1 VVFLSLNFVFVA
13 PKIAASEPVTEV
25 KTWRINLRDAD
36 LRTFIGQVSD
46 ITGYSFVVD
55 PRIKGKVTIVSNVTM
70 AKASVFELFHSV
82 LNVHGFAVVPSGGI
96 FKIIPNQNA
105 KQDAVPLAQGQTLKD
120 EALVTRVVSILNTR
134 ATELVPIL
142 RPLIPQHG
150 HLAGVESV
158 NALIVSDHAS
168 NIQRILDI
176 IARIDTAENEGVEVV
191 QLREAWVGDVVS
203 LLRSLEP
210 VESGNKKSDAGGVAG
225 AVTVVA
231 DERANRL
238 IIKGEPT
245 VRARVREIVTML
257 DKPTHFNGATKVI
270 YLRYAD
276 ANKVAEMLKNMDSGK
291 RDQDAQGGVKKVQAQ
306 TQVQADETLNAL
318 IIRAPLSEMGW
329 MEEIVRQL
337 DIRRAQ
343 VLIEAAIVEVS
354 GGDSAALGVQWAS
367 LNKNKAVGGIS
378 FSNLGTNL
386 DGIISAISG
395 LGTANLADGI
405 SLAAGEQNTAGDKGF
420 GALLQAITASSN
432 SNLLSTPSI
441 MTLDNEEAEIV
452 VGQNVPFVTGSTT
465 NTNTGT
471 SNPFQT
477 ISREDVGLT
486 LKVVPQIN
494 EGNVVRLQ
502 IEQEVSSVV
511 PSSEAIQSSDL
522 ITNKRAIKTTILAND
537 GETIVLGGLIQDDFT
552 ESEQRVPVLGRIP
565 LLGRLFKSKNTV
577 NVKRNLLVFLKPR
590 IMRDTAQAKVAT
602 QEKYHRVRTIQ
613 LEINQA
619 GNIMNLIRQPNTRL
633 PASEQNLIDGVR
645 E

>member
-1 VVFLSLNFVFVA
+1 
-13 PKIAASEPVTEV
+13 
-25 KTWRINLRDAD
+25 
-36 LRTFIGQVSD
+36 
-46 ITGYSFVVD
+46 
-55 PRIKGKVTIVSNVTM
+55 
-70 AKASVFELFHSV
+70 
-82 LNVHGFAVVPSGGI
+82 
-96 FKIIPNQNA
+96 
-105 KQDAVPLAQGQTLKD
+105 
-120 EALVTRVVSILNTR
+120 
-134 ATELVPIL
+134 
-142 RPLIPQHG
+142 
-150 HLAGVESV
+150 
-158 NALIVSDHAS
+158 
-168 NIQRILDI
+168 
-176 IARIDTAENEGVEVV
+176 
-191 QLREAWVGDVVS
+191 
-203 LLRSLEP
+203 
-210 VESGNKKSDAGGVAG
+210 
-225 AVTVVA
+225 
-231 DERANRL
+231 
-238 IIKGEPT
+238 

-420 GALLQAITASSN
+420 GALLQAIAASSN